1 MSSTEREDGE
11 GTEQSFIS
19 HLIELRE
26 RLLKAIAAVLI
37 LFVALVAFAD
47 RIYHFIA
54 EPLLQRLPHGSQ
66 MVAID
71 VASPFMTPVKLVFF
85 VALFLAMPVVL
96 YQAWRF
102 VAPGLYRHEKRVAL
116 PLLVSSVVMFY
127 LGCAAAYYVVLP
139 KVFTFLLGVT
149 PQGVAMMT
157 DIGHY
162 LDFVITMF
170 FAFGLCFEVPV
181 VVVILA
187 WLGWVNIEQ
196 LTRQRPYAILGAFI
210 VAAIVAPPDVMSM
223 LMLAIPMCLLY
234 ELGVL
239 AVRLFVRQAA
249 DNSIDPAR

>member
-1 MSSTEREDGE
+1 MSGTEREESE
-11 GTEQSFIS
+11 GAGQSFIS

-26 RLLKAIAAVLI
+26 RMLKAIAAVLI
-37 LFVALVAFAD
+37 VFVVLVPFAE

-66 MVAID
+66 MVAIE

-85 VALFLAMPVVL
+85 VALFLGMPVVL

-116 PLLVSSVVMFY
+116 PLLVSSIVMFY
-127 LGCAAAYYVVLP
+127 FGCAAAYYVVLP

-187 WLGWVNIEQ
+187 WLGWVNVEQ

-210 VAAIVAPPDVMSM
+210 IAAVVAPPDVMSM

-239 AVRLFVRQAA
+239 AVRLFVRQTEA
-249 DNSIDPAR
+249 NSIGPAP